1 VPEWSAMHP
10 LLAQIARHGYA
21 IVLGNVLL
29 ERVGLPIPALPTLI
43 AAAALA
49 AEGRLSALGL
59 FLLATATALAAD
71 LGWFLLGRRRGG
83 RILRIVC
90 QVSLSPDSC
99 VRQTELLFE
108 RSGMRSLLFAKF
120 IPGYSMVAPPLAG
133 AMGASVLSF
142 LLWDGAGNL
151 VWAGIGMGLGL
162 LFHNAVDRLLS
173 LLSTLGLWAL
183 AVLGLALG
191 LFILWK
197 WWERRRFLHSLNLAR
212 IAPAELDGLL
222 RGRKEPL
229 IVDVRT
235 ETALKI
241 DPRRI
246 PGALR
251 MTLDEIEPRLA
262 GLPRDRDIILYCT

>member
-1 VPEWSAMHP
+1 MHP
-10 LLAQIARHGYA
+10 ILLQLARHGVS

-29 ERVGLPIPALPTLI
+29 ERLGLPIPAFPTLM
-43 AAAALA
+43 AAGALTH
-49 AEGRLSALGL
+49 GRLAALGL
-59 FLLATATALAAD
+59 FLLATFAALAAD
-71 LGWFLLGRRRGG
+71 LGWFLLGRTRGG
-83 RILRIVC
+83 KILKTVC
-90 QVSLSPDSC
+90 KVSLSPDSC

-151 VWAGIGMGLGL
+151 LWAGLGVGAGLV
-162 LFHNAVDRLLS
+162 FHNAIDRVLGM
-173 LLSTLGLWAL
+173 LSTLGLWAL
-183 AVLGLALG
+183 AVLGVALG

-197 WWERRRFLHSLNLAR
+197 WWERRRFLHSLVLAR
-212 IAPAELDGLL
+212 IAPPELDGLMTA
-222 RGRKEPL
+222 GKKPL
-229 IVDVRT
+229 VVDVRT
-235 ETALKI
+235 ATALQV

-246 PGALR
+246 SGALR
-251 MTLDEIEPRLA
+251 MTLDELDARLD